1 MNRIERIK
9 SRLFQKDYYTK
20 IEWWGENETIL
31 TSDEIRAEPLVVRKA
46 LAIEHLLRH
55 MPAELK
61 PDELIVGKINMLS
74 VGYGREFPQYA
85 LPEEKENGRK
95 NGFTEK
101 NVAAKHPADYA
112 KLLRVGVRGIKEEI
126 YAAIE
131 KESLLEQPDEEKL
144 NLWARR

>member
-61 PDELIVGKINMLS
+61 PDELIVGKIN
-74 VGYGREFPQYA
+74 
-85 LPEEKENGRK
+85 
-95 NGFTEK
+95 
-101 NVAAKHPADYA
+101 
-112 KLLRVGVRGIKEEI
+112 
-126 YAAIE
+126 
-131 KESLLEQPDEEKL
+131 
-144 NLWARR
+144 